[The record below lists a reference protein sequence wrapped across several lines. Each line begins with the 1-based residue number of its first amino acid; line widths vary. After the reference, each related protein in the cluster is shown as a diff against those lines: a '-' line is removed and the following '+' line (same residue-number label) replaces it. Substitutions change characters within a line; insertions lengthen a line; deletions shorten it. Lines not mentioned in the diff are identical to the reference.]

1 MQLKGGIHM
10 YKDDSVFRMLLKYN
24 FNLYRGNMTISEY
37 LGNHF
42 EEYISD
48 ISKAAD
54 GENPLLGNNFT
65 AQLKD
70 KLCLIKEICHQII
83 DTLKSNENGNIKESY
98 DKAYA
103 LFDML
108 SPFFLSRFSAKDY
121 SGVYYRIRQ
130 GDFRIKPGDNSKSQ
144 KAELFHIKQNLRKL
158 IGAYRYSIA
167 GFPCLYLSSGIELA
181 WFECGMPRQF
191 SYCRMKIEETGEDA
205 LKLID
210 FSNRPIEL
218 LSNIHVW
225 LLNSQSEEQTK
236 AIYKYLLNY
245 IITYPLTAACSIK
258 VKQRE
263 SKFIEEYIVPQLL
276 MQWISVNNN
285 FDGIMY
291 KSSLY
296 TDLVQGMGA
305 VNIVLP
311 VKKFRDDGLC
321 ENLTSK
327 ISVSDIG
334 YLDVNIEFAKY
345 KEQLSKIED
354 FKNELTMDMVSS
366 KYKGQYILNIIDIC
380 ELTLKIYRA
389 LIEGKYDNIELIFS
403 FIDGLFDY
411 IYSLYSNVECI
422 VKKVQSDL
430 LDEDANTDEIKRVIH
445 DFYEL
450 ISQVVHKHTVF
461 HFHFESLSNYE
472 KI

>member
-1 MQLKGGIHM
+1 M
-10 YKDDSVFRMLLKYN
+10 YKDDSVFRILLKYN
-24 FNLYRGNMTISEY
+24 YNLYRGNMKVSEY
-37 LGNHF
+37 LSKHL

-54 GENPLLGNNFT
+54 DENPLLGNSFT
-65 AQLKD
+65 IQLKD
-70 KLCLIKEICHQII
+70 KLYLIKKICHQII
-83 DTLKSNENGNIKESY
+83 DILKLNENGNIKESY

-121 SGVYYRIRQ
+121 SGMYYRIRQ

-158 IGAYRYSIA
+158 IGAYRYSVA

-191 SYCRMKIEETGEDA
+191 SYCSMKIAETGKDA
-205 LKLID
+205 LKLIN

-218 LSNIHVW
+218 LQNIYTL
-225 LLNSQSEEQTK
+225 LLNSRHSEEQTK

-245 IITYPLTAACSIK
+245 IITYPLMAACSIK

-276 MQWISVNNN
+276 MQWISVKNN

-296 TDLVQGMGA
+296 TDLVKDMGA

-327 ISVSDIG
+327 ISVSNIG

-354 FKNELTMDMVSS
+354 FKNELTMNMVSS
-366 KYKGQYILNIIDIC
+366 KYKGKYILKIIDIC

-389 LIEGKYDNIELIFS
+389 LIDGKYDNIELIFS
-403 FIDGLFDY
+403 FIDSLFDY
-411 IYSLYSNVECI
+411 IDFLHNNVELI
-422 VKKVQSDL
+422 IKNIQADSGVKDT
-430 LDEDANTDEIKRVIH
+430 DTDEIKRVIH

-461 HFHFESLSNYE
+461 HFNFENLLNYE